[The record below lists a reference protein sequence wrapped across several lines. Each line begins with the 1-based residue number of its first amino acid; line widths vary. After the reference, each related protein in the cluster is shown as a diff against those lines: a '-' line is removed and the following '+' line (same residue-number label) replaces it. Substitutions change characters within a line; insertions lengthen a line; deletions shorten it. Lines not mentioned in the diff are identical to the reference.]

1 MNASL
6 RKQVLREWRP
16 YADHEAAANRPAA
29 DPLHRLVPQVM
40 KTLGLDQR
48 LHQAQV
54 LHLWPQ
60 IVGATVA
67 NLSRPY
73 ALRNG
78 KLELRVDHPAY
89 IQELRPH
96 KPLMLQKIAARVGP
110 GIVRDIIFR
119 VG

>member
-1 MNASL
+1 MTPAL

-16 YADHEAAANRPAA
+16 YADPDPDANRPAA
-29 DPLHRLVPQVM
+29 DPLPHLVPRVM
-40 KTLGLDQR
+40 RSLGLEQR
-48 LHQAQV
+48 LHQSQV

-67 NLSRPY
+67 KLSQPFS
-73 ALRNG
+73 LRNG
-78 KLELRVDHPAY
+78 RLELRVEHPAY

-110 GIVRDIIFR
+110 GVVRDIIFR